1 MEGLHGYLRGRVLQ
15 HDGRGWATTVAAHQ
29 IGRSPRGGPRW
40 TTILV
45 VLCDPHGPLACATT
59 QHRQTLLQHH
69 PLHSRPGAGRLYIT
83 AHQAPPSSRLPLNAT
98 FTLRLITDL
107 LFHIPLL
114 SPYDVVLPLSFFFFS
129 TSTFICCIIDLFHD
143 VLRGHSSDDDEQR
156 GEPEC
161 DKVNNWRVLS
171 IIGEE

>member
-59 QHRQTLLQHH
+59 QHRQTLLQHP

-114 SPYDVVLPLSFFFFS
+114 SPYDVVLPLSFFSF
-129 TSTFICCIIDLFHD
+129 LP
-143 VLRGHSSDDDEQR
+143 LPSSA
-156 GEPEC
+156 
-161 DKVNNWRVLS
+161 VLS
-171 IIGEE
+171 IYFMTFYVAIHLMMTNKAVNRNVTK